1 MITTAKRFTLIS
13 RCFCLAATAL
23 LVSFSVRAAVIKFE
37 AETGVLGSDYA
48 VTNDGSATYIA
59 IRSNSTGESPGS
71 TARVATFTVTFPAAG
86 TYDLYAR
93 VRVGS
98 GGADDDSFFYGNGF
112 GTKSPSTAADWIRM
126 NSLNVGG
133 YTNPGDAV
141 SGTGSAGIGV
151 WKWINLSE
159 FANSSSEAGIT
170 FTVTSGNLT
179 QTFQIGAREDGFDV
193 DAIVFG
199 TSSYVFAVTNLDA
212 GTDGSPPV
220 TTPGACSVNWNNTY
234 QIIDGFG
241 ASSAWR
247 STWSSSVADMFF
259 STNTGIGLSL
269 LRTRIAPGATT
280 VENSIMQMARD
291 RGARV
296 WSAPWSPAVQFKSNT
311 NVNGGSFLGNAANYE
326 AYARQLAG
334 YVVNMKNQYN
344 VTLYALSIQN
354 EPDANVTTYESCKWT
369 AQQIHDF
376 IPYLASTLAASNVA
390 ATRILLPESQNWTD
404 PQGLRLTAV
413 NDPSVASLVGIIA
426 NHNYVPDN
434 NNGDQTVPA
443 AITNYGKAL
452 WQTEVSTFDAF
463 DSSMADGI
471 YWAWRIHAFLTV
483 AQLNAWH
490 YWWLSAAGTDNSGLA
505 SNGDVLAKRG
515 YVLGQYSRFVRPGFY
530 RIGVVTNLGT
540 AMVSAF
546 KDPATGR
553 FAIVAIN
560 SGSTI
565 IDQTFSLTNFGAVS
579 SVTPW
584 ITSSSLSLAS
594 QTAVAVTNG
603 SFGYLL
609 PEMSVVTFVGQSL
622 PNTAPTLAS
631 VPDQT
636 INAGMTLV
644 ITNTASDPDVP
655 AQVLTFSLVAS
666 PPGPTLISSN
676 GVFTWRPPVNQ
687 ANTTNLV
694 TLAVTDS
701 GSPPLSDTNSFL
713 VTVNP
718 LNPPVFSSISGGD
731 GQFTFVINGDAG
743 PDYSLLTST
752 NLLDWEVSL
761 TTNSPA
767 LPLTLVVTNQV
778 EPERFYLIQLGP

>member
-1 MITTAKRFTLIS
+1 MIAHSKTFARLPQ
-13 RCFCLAATAL
+13 CFCLGAAAL
-23 LVSFSVRAAVIKFE
+23 LVPFSARADGIKLE

-98 GGADDDSFFYGNGF
+98 GGADDDSVFYGNGF

-133 YTNPGDAV
+133 YANPGDVV
-141 SGTGSAGIGV
+141 SGSGTAGIGM

-159 FANSSSEAGIT
+159 FANGSSEAGIT
-170 FTVTSGNLT
+170 FAVTSGNLT

-220 TTPGACSVNWNNTY
+220 TTSGACLVNWNQTY
-234 QIIDGFG
+234 QVIDGFG

-296 WSAPWSPAVQFKSNT
+296 WSAPWSPATQFKSNT
-311 NVNGGSFLGNAANYE
+311 NVNGGNFVGNAANYQ
-326 AYARQLAG
+326 AYANQLAG

-344 VTLYALSIQN
+344 VTIDALSIQN

-376 IPYLASTLAASNVA
+376 IPYLASALAASNVA
-390 ATRILLPESQNWTD
+390 ATKILLPESQNWTD
-404 PQGLRLTAV
+404 PQGLRLTAM

-443 AITNYGKAL
+443 AINNYGKAL
-452 WQTEVSTFDAF
+452 WETEVSTFDAF

-515 YVLGQYSRFVRPGFY
+515 YVVGQYSRFVRPGSY
-530 RIGVVTNLGT
+530 RLGVVTNLGT

-546 KDPATGR
+546 KDPVTGR

-560 SGSTI
+560 SGSTV
-565 IDQTFSLTNFGAVS
+565 IDQTFSLTNFGAVG

-584 ITSSSLSLAS
+584 ITSSTLSLAG
-594 QTAVAVTNG
+594 QTSVTVTNG
-603 SFGYLL
+603 SFEYLL

-631 VPDQT
+631 VPDQN
-636 INAGMTLV
+636 INAGVTLV

-655 AQVLTFSLVAS
+655 AQVLTFSLITS
-666 PPGPTLISSN
+666 PPGSTLNSSN
-676 GVFTWRPPVNQ
+676 GIFTWRPPVNQ
-687 ANTTNLV
+687 ADTTNAV
-694 TLAVTDS
+694 TVSVTDS
-701 GSPPLSDTNSFL
+701 GSPALGDINSFL
-713 VTVNP
+713 VAVNP
-718 LNPPVFSSISGGD
+718 LEPPAFSSITAGD
-731 GQFTFVINGDAG
+731 GQITLVINGDFG

-752 NLLDWEVSL
+752 NLVDWEVLL

-767 LPLTLVVTNQV
+767 LPLTLVITSQV
-778 EPERFYLIQLGP
+778 EPGCFYRVRLGP